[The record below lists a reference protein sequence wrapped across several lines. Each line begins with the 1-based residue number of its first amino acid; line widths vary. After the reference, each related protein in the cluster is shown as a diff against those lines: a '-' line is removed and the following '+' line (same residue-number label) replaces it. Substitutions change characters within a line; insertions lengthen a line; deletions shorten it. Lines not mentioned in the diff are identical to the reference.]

1 MGLMSHESEAKS
13 VRIVAPVE
21 GLLLAAGLSTRMG
34 DFKLTLPWDGTTVI
48 GRVTQTLRE
57 AGLAD
62 ILVVTG
68 HRSDDVVRALAGKA
82 VRTVHNPEYG
92 TGEMLTSVQV
102 GLRALQPNT
111 VAALLCLGDQPQ
123 MEVTTVL
130 AVLEAGIEDRWQR
143 VVVPSYR
150 KRAGH
155 PILLPRGLWPAV
167 WKTRG
172 TLRNVLTE
180 SGIAIRYINVDT
192 ATILADLDTPSD
204 YRENRS

>member
-130 AVLEAGIEDRWQR
+130 AAQLPEAGRTSDPTTSRPLASGMEDKRNIEECVDGKWDSDPIHQR
-143 VVVPSYR
+143 RYS
-150 KRAGH
+150 H
-155 PILLPRGLWPAV
+155 DPR
-167 WKTRG
+167 
-172 TLRNVLTE
+172 
-180 SGIAIRYINVDT
+180 
-192 ATILADLDTPSD
+192 
-204 YRENRS
+204 